1 MCQSEQ
7 IVPLGHVA
15 ANEGMVKIIHR
26 CETCGTAF
34 VFALERSGY

>member
-1 MCQSEQ
+1 
-7 IVPLGHVA
+7 
-15 ANEGMVKIIHR
+15 MVKIIHR